1 MGYERHSPV
10 PWKIFQAVNHSTT
23 DQLRRLLMQMH
34 EVKDLKNTSSGSNTI
49 MSLGRKCRIKIDR
62 AFLEPYMFCISSNL
76 WCGTPMSIVNKPYK
90 SRIDANGEENGRV
103 PFEDPTMLHNTSGEV
118 LYADILS
125 LHSRGLQRAKEYY
138 EKWHRTGDVAQA
150 SRPTSQVNLK
160 MVKIDNKQLEKEY
173 EMCVCL
179 DETKI
184 NKDRQLYTSSR
195 VLAELNLL
203 LEELDDKELEWPDLP
218 RNWNNV
224 SKKVPVAA
232 LVTARKTLRLNDPI
246 NWETATKE
254 VFKSRYEGQCTDP
267 SEIVRDE

>member
-1 MGYERHSPV
+1 
-10 PWKIFQAVNHSTT
+10 
-23 DQLRRLLMQMH
+23 
-34 EVKDLKNTSSGSNTI
+34 
-49 MSLGRKCRIKIDR
+49 
-62 AFLEPYMFCISSNL
+62 
-76 WCGTPMSIVNKPYK
+76 MSIVNKPYK
-90 SRIDANGEENGRV
+90 SRINANGEENGRV

-203 LEELDDKELEWPDLP
+203 LEELDDKELERPDLP

-224 SKKVPVAA
+224 SKKVLVAA

-267 SEIVRDE
+267 SEIVRDELKHSFYTFKDTRFKSSEIAMQNFRFILNNREGDANVSRVALEYTRDDEWVGLMTDLIALGDPL